1 MSGGRWPPTPG
12 LGRWRPSHLR
22 PQPWGSI
29 GTAAV
34 VAHDRTVAWHP
45 TARTRQVTVT
55 RIICG
60 VDVASEKL
68 DARIGRDGPVLQ
80 VKNTAEGVAELQ
92 GFCHLHGVELVV
104 MEATGG
110 YEKLAFALLWACGL
124 PCAIVNPRSVRQ
136 FAQAMGFLEK
146 TDRIDSGVIAWYA
159 AVKGIVGQPPASQ
172 TQQRLRAFVD
182 RLAQLVKL
190 STIQKNQRRM
200 ASEPDVLAS
209 IDEVLAVARRQIRG
223 FEKQIA
229 ALLDSDPLWNALDRV
244 LRSIKGVAS
253 RTIAR
258 LMAELPEIGTLSKK
272 AVAKLVGVAPIAA
285 DSGNTNRPRQVRGG
299 RRAVRD
305 VLVVVASVVCRYDP
319 DFIDFKARLQKAG
332 KKPMVIRTAAA
343 RKLLVRL
350 NAKARDVR
358 REFALAS

>member
-1 MSGGRWPPTPG
+1 M
-12 LGRWRPSHLR
+12 
-22 PQPWGSI
+22 
-29 GTAAV
+29 
-34 VAHDRTVAWHP
+34 
-45 TARTRQVTVT
+45 T

-68 DARIGRDGPVLQ
+68 DARIGKDGPVLR
-80 VKNTAEGVAELQ
+80 VENTAAGLAELR

-110 YEKLAFALLWACGL
+110 YEKLAFALLWAAGL

-146 TDRIDSGVIAWYA
+146 TDRIDSGAIAWYA
-159 AVKGIVGQPPASQ
+159 EVKGIVGQPPASQ

-200 ASEPDVLAS
+200 IREPDVLAS
-209 IDEVLAVARRQIRG
+209 IDEVLALVRRQIRS

-229 ALLDSDPLWNALDRV
+229 ELLSTDPLWNALDRV

-253 RTIAR
+253 RTVSR
-258 LMAELPEIGTLSKK
+258 LMAELPEIGTISKK
-272 AVAKLVGVAPIAA
+272 AVAKLIGLAPSTGA
-285 DSGNTNRPRQVRGG
+285 SGKPSRPRQVRGG

-305 VLVVVASVVCRYDP
+305 VLVVVASVVCRYEP

-332 KKPMVIRTAAA
+332 KKPMVIRVAAA

-358 REFALAS
+358 RELALAS